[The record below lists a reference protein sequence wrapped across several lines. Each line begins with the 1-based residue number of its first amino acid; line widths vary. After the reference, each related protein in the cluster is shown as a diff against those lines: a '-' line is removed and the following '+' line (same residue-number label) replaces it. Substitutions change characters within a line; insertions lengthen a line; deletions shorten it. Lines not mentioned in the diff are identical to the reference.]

1 MNKISILSY
10 ILTKLTA
17 ACLFSLLLAIL
28 TLSGNSGL
36 TKYKL
41 LTGLPELLFSLPA
54 LVLISYA
61 ILCSVCIDKVKFKS
75 YRTLKTL
82 GLYILCGY
90 IFFLPFLFFQETGF
104 LFLLFAGS
112 IGALFSVFFYLC
124 SLITKKF
131 IWIGYIIPSA
141 IFIALIIINFIDV
154 TQKEQWTEKRTQ
166 NSFEASFQHFS
177 GEHKI
182 PIELKRGDI
191 LEFTIESPSENPNGY
206 MGDIKMA
213 SEFQEEENYLASA
226 GPNTYHFAAIKTGT
240 YYIIVSGD
248 QLKGKLKIDWKIK

>member
-1 MNKISILSY
+1 M
-10 ILTKLTA
+10 
-17 ACLFSLLLAIL
+17 
-28 TLSGNSGL
+28 
-36 TKYKL
+36 
-41 LTGLPELLFSLPA
+41 
-54 LVLISYA
+54 
-61 ILCSVCIDKVKFKS
+61 
-75 YRTLKTL
+75 
-82 GLYILCGY
+82 
-90 IFFLPFLFFQETGF
+90 
-104 LFLLFAGS
+104 
-112 IGALFSVFFYLC
+112 
-124 SLITKKF
+124 
-131 IWIGYIIPSA
+131 
-141 IFIALIIINFIDV
+141 INFIDV
-154 TQKEQWTEKRTQ
+154 TQKDQWTEKRTQ